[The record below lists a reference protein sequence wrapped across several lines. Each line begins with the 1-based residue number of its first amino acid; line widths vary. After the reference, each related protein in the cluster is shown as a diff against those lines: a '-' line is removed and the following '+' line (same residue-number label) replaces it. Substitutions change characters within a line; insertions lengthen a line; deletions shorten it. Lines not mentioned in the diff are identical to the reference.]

1 MITQLAA
8 IADVH
13 GNTWALDAVLA
24 DIARRGIG
32 TIVNLGDCVY
42 GSLDPAGTM
51 ARLIQPNITTLAGN
65 QDRDVFAPSERVRA
79 APDHAFV
86 TGALSAEQIAWL
98 SSRPP
103 TLTLGEVF
111 CCHGTPASD
120 ETYLLERVT
129 AHGVSLETGDVIAGR
144 LAGMAEPVVLC
155 AHSHVP
161 RIVWLPSGTLV
172 VNPGSVGMPAYD
184 EDTPFP
190 HVMEAGSP
198 HARYAI
204 LTRTAAGWQP
214 ELVAVPYD
222 WDAAAE
228 VARRNGRADRARWI
242 ATGRA
247 VIGDSIP
254 LKDA

>member
-1 MITQLAA
+1 M
-8 IADVH
+8 AD
-13 GNTWALDAVLA
+13 
-24 DIARRGIG
+24 
-32 TIVNLGDCVY
+32 
-42 GSLDPAGTM
+42 
-51 ARLIQPNITTLAGN
+51 
-65 QDRDVFAPSERVRA
+65 
-79 APDHAFV
+79 
-86 TGALSAEQIAWL
+86 
-98 SSRPP
+98 
-103 TLTLGEVF
+103 
-111 CCHGTPASD
+111 SD

-129 AHGVSLETGDVIAGR
+129 AHGVSLETSDVIAGR
-144 LAGMAEPVVLC
+144 LAGVAEPVVLC

-161 RIVWLPSGTLV
+161 RVVWLPEGRLV
-172 VNPGSVGMPAYD
+172 VNTGSVGIPAYD

-204 LTRTAAGWQP
+204 LTRAAAGWQP

>member
-1 MITQLAA
+1 MTTQLAA

-32 TIVNLGDCVY
+32 TIVNLGDCAY

-51 ARLIQPNITTLAGN
+51 ARLMQPGIETLAGN
-65 QDRDVFAPSERVRA
+65 QDRDVFAPSGRVRA

-86 TGALSAEQIAWL
+86 TGALSAGQIAWL

-103 TLTLGEVF
+103 TLTLGQVF
-111 CCHGTPASD
+111 CCHGTPDSD

-129 AHGVSLETGDVIAGR
+129 AHGVSLEATEVIAER
-144 LAGMAEPVVLC
+144 LAGVAAPVVLC

-161 RIVWLPSGTLV
+161 RIVWLPGGKLV
-172 VNPGSVGMPAYD
+172 VNPGSVGIPAYD
-184 EDTPFP
+184 EDSPFP

-204 LTRTAAGWQP
+204 LTRAPAGWQP

-222 WDAAAE
+222 WDAAADA
-228 VARRNGRADRARWI
+228 ARRNGRADRARWI

-247 VIGDSIP
+247 AIGDSIA